1 MENEKNTEL
10 NAQTKLK
17 EANQNK
23 KQSYNKIITI
33 KNYSLDINLIVSVF
47 LIIADILIILFG
59 NIPLY
64 KIIFALVMMTY
75 YPLQSINKFLQESKG
90 YIRFSADKI
99 EYIVK
104 NEIVRKTIYL
114 KDIKEIKRTIGP
126 SFPEIKF
133 SRTITAIFTFISFIF
148 GPIFVWVVVEHKNG
162 LYILLIY
169 IYVLILIFSP
179 LILYRI
185 INGIR
190 VFDIFFD
197 SILVYDKNGKTI
209 ETICATNAQYL
220 ELRMYFL
227 MNLKKNI
234 DKIEPK
240 FFIY

>member
-17 EANQNK
+17 EVNQNK

-59 NIPLY
+59 NIPLH
-64 KIIFALVMMTY
+64 KIIFTLVMMTY

-126 SFPEIKF
+126 SFPEIK
-133 SRTITAIFTFISFIF
+133 SGAKILGMAFIF
-148 GPIFVWVVVEHKNG
+148 
-162 LYILLIY
+162 IY
-169 IYVLILIFSP
+169 IFAIGFVLTVIENKSVYFLLGILYFAALNYAP
-179 LILYRI
+179 LILFRI

-240 FFIY
+240 FLIY

>member
-59 NIPLY
+59 NIPLH

-114 KDIKEIKRTIGP
+114 KDIKEIKRTVGP
-126 SFPEIKF
+126 SFPEIK
-133 SRTITAIFTFISFIF
+133 SGAKILGMAFIF
-148 GPIFVWVVVEHKNG
+148 
-162 LYILLIY
+162 IY
-169 IYVLILIFSP
+169 IFAIGFVLTVIENKSVYFLLGILYFAALNYAP
-179 LILYRI
+179 LILFRI

>member
-10 NAQTKLK
+10 NAQIKLK

-59 NIPLY
+59 NIPLH
-64 KIIFALVMMTY
+64 KIIFTLVMMTY

-126 SFPEIKF
+126 SFPEIK
-133 SRTITAIFTFISFIF
+133 SGAKILGMAFIF
-148 GPIFVWVVVEHKNG
+148 
-162 LYILLIY
+162 IY
-169 IYVLILIFSP
+169 IFAIGFVLTVIENKSVYFLLGILYFAALNYAP
-179 LILYRI
+179 LILFRI

-190 VFDIFFD
+190 IFDIFFD

-240 FFIY
+240 FLIY

>member
-1 MENEKNTEL
+1 MENNKNLEL
-10 NAQTKLK
+10 NIQTKLK

-33 KNYSLDINLIVSVF
+33 KNYSLDINLIVSIF

-59 NIPLY
+59 NIPLH

-114 KDIKEIKRTIGP
+114 KDIKEIKRTVGP
-126 SFPEIKF
+126 SFPEIK
-133 SRTITAIFTFISFIF
+133 SGAKILGMAFIF
-148 GPIFVWVVVEHKNG
+148 
-162 LYILLIY
+162 IY
-169 IYVLILIFSP
+169 IFAIGFVLTVIENKSVYFLLGILYFAALNYAP
-179 LILYRI
+179 LILFRI

-190 VFDIFFD
+190 IFDIFFD

-227 MNLKKNI
+227 MNLKKSI

>member
-10 NAQTKLK
+10 NTQTKLK
-17 EANQNK
+17 EVNQNK

-59 NIPLY
+59 NIPLH

-114 KDIKEIKRTIGP
+114 KDIKEIKRTVGP
-126 SFPEIKF
+126 SFPEIK
-133 SRTITAIFTFISFIF
+133 SGAKILGMAFIF
-148 GPIFVWVVVEHKNG
+148 
-162 LYILLIY
+162 IY
-169 IYVLILIFSP
+169 IFAIGFVLTVIENKSVYFLLGILYFAALNYAP
-179 LILYRI
+179 LILFRI

-240 FFIY
+240 FLIY

>member
-17 EANQNK
+17 EVNQNK

-59 NIPLY
+59 NIPLH
-64 KIIFALVMMTY
+64 KIIFTLVMMTY

-126 SFPEIKF
+126 SFPEVKF
-133 SRTITAIFTFISFIF
+133 SRTITA
-148 GPIFVWVVVEHKNG
+148 
-162 LYILLIY
+162 
-169 IYVLILIFSP
+169 
-179 LILYRI
+179 
-185 INGIR
+185 
-190 VFDIFFD
+190 
-197 SILVYDKNGKTI
+197 
-209 ETICATNAQYL
+209 
-220 ELRMYFL
+220 
-227 MNLKKNI
+227 
-234 DKIEPK
+234 
-240 FFIY
+240 